1 MPLTHLRI
9 DGKAVECE
17 AGLTILQAA
26 RLVGLCIPSLCA
38 ESEEVRDGCGLC
50 AVELS
55 GHGEP
60 VRACDTLVE
69 EGMMVET
76 ESQRLEAIR
85 SRELAVILAEHP
97 RACLTCGL
105 REGCNRRHRRD

>member
-38 ESEEVRDGCGLC
+38 DTRDIRDRCGLC

-55 GHGEP
+55 GSGDP
-60 VRACDTLVE
+60 VRACDTVIK
-69 EGMMVET
+69 EGMVVMT
-76 ESQRLEAIR
+76 ESERLEDIR
-85 SRELAVILAEHP
+85 SRELAAVLAEHP
-97 RACLTCGL
+97 QACLTCGL